1 MIAYGYDAVGNRISQ
16 TTNGVTVTNTFD
28 LANRMTASGSNS
40 YTFDA
45 NGNQTGQT
53 VGGVMTSFTYDALDR
68 LTAIGGPTP
77 ASYAYN
83 GLNLRVR
90 KTVGMTTTT
99 YAWDLGCGLP
109 QLLSDGLFSEYIY
122 GHDLIGHIA
131 TSGGMTTA
139 KYAHAD
145 VLGSVRLLTD
155 GTGTEAGTALYD
167 AFGAVRSQSG
177 TQLPLGYTGEQ
188 RDAESGLIYL
198 RARSYDPKTGR
209 FLTTDPVRGSVR
221 RPATQHAYVYALNNP
236 LRYRDPR
243 GREAGDAACCDA
255 PAHGEAVEHSAPNT
269 EAVGATACLDC
280 PRPFDAITGGPDD
293 PANLS
298 PDQYSKYLRLVGVC
312 LAAGGGDSC
321 WGEEFTRRAVQ
332 CAKDPNCS
340 ASGDT
345 PFSKVVDCLDKAAE
359 GGAATAVG
367 NRLSGATTPRA
378 GLGGIGGFLVV
389 LGACLVRG

>member
-1 MIAYGYDAVGNRISQ
+1 VSSTPAAY
-16 TTNGVTVTNTFD
+16 TTDN
-28 LANRMTASGSNS
+28 ANRLTAAGGT
-40 YTFDA
+40 TFGNDA
-45 NGNQTGQT
+45 TGNQTGQT

-68 LTAIGGPTP
+68 LTAIGGPNP
-77 ASYAYN
+77 ATYAYN

-90 KTVGMTTTT
+90 KTVGMTTTQ
-99 YAWDLGCGLP
+99 YAWDLAANVP
-109 QLLSDGLFSEYIY
+109 QMLSDGPFSEYLY
-122 GHDLIGHIA
+122 GYDLIGQVV
-131 TSGGMTTA
+131 TSGMTTA

-167 AFGAVRSQSG
+167 AFGAVRSQTG

-188 RDAESGLIYL
+188 RDAESGLLYL
-198 RARSYDPKTGR
+198 RARSYDPRTGR
-209 FLTTDPVRGSVR
+209 FLTTDPVRGSLA
-221 RPATQHAYVYALNNP
+221 RPASQHAYVYALNNP

-312 LAAGGGDSC
+312 LANGGGDSC

-340 ASGDT
+340 ASADRLT
-345 PFSKVVDCLDKAAE
+345 PLGRQLARC
-359 GGAATAVG
+359 GAAIAFG
-367 NRLSGATTPRA
+367 GLLGPLSGPIV
-378 GLGGIGGFLVV
+378 GGIAAGA
-389 LGACLVRG
+389 GACFIDVLIP